1 MSGLFRSNRGI
12 VDFAANQGIVKGDS
26 MVVQQT
32 SAASTPTPAASTMPA
47 APTPAA
53 GLGETRSPVTRA
65 STMLS
70 NRRAGDDVRVGTKK
84 LLGQ

>member
-1 MSGLFRSNRGI
+1 MGGIFSRGPI
-12 VDFAANQGIVKGDS
+12 QKALVENIPRAEA
-26 MVVQQT
+26 T
-32 SAASTPTPAASTMPA
+32 APAPTATPSPVA
-47 APTPAA
+47 APAPAA
-53 GLGETRSPVTRA
+53 GLGESRAPVTRA

>member
-1 MSGLFRSNRGI
+1 MSGVFKSGGGAP
-12 VDFAANQGIVKGDS
+12 AAAPEP
-26 MVVQQT
+26 M
-32 SAASTPTPAASTMPA
+32 AAPAPAAAAPAAPAAS
-47 APTPAA
+47 
-53 GLGETRSPVTRA
+53 LGESRAPITRA

>member
-1 MSGLFRSNRGI
+1 M
-12 VDFAANQGIVKGDS
+12 AAPAP
-26 MVVQQT
+26 
-32 SAASTPTPAASTMPA
+32 AAAEPAAPAAS
-47 APTPAA
+47 
-53 GLGETRSPVTRA
+53 LGESRAPITRA

>member
-1 MSGLFRSNRGI
+1 MSGVFKSGGGAP
-12 VDFAANQGIVKGDS
+12 AAAPEP
-26 MVVQQT
+26 M
-32 SAASTPTPAASTMPA
+32 AAPAPAAAEPAAPAAS
-47 APTPAA
+47 
-53 GLGETRSPVTRA
+53 LGESRAPITRA

>member
-1 MSGLFRSNRGI
+1 MSGVFKSGGGAP
-12 VDFAANQGIVKGDS
+12 AAAPEP
-26 MVVQQT
+26 M
-32 SAASTPTPAASTMPA
+32 AAPAPAPAAAAPAAPAAS
-47 APTPAA
+47 
-53 GLGETRSPVTRA
+53 LGESRAPITRA